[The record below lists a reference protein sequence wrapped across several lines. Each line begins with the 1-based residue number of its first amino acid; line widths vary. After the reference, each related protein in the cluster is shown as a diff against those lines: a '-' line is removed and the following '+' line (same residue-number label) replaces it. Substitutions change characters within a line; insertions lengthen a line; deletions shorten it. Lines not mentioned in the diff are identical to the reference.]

1 MSSAISPVRAVLES
15 YVAGR
20 VKAERVVEAVAA
32 AYYGEG
38 GRGKRE
44 GLKPL
49 MDIIERAH
57 PGVIELAGS
66 GDKPGFAVRLAE
78 RPFPKECEPALRA
91 AVETVLVGAQHAAP
105 LHESAPSAVAPAN
118 LGFVARLFGAIRRL
132 FTAST

>member
-1 MSSAISPVRAVLES
+1 MSSSSSVKEALEGF
-15 YVAGR
+15 VAGR

-38 GRGKRE
+38 GRGTRD

-49 MDIIERAH
+49 MEIIERAH

-66 GDKPGFAVRLAE
+66 AEKPGFAVRLAE
-78 RPFPKECEPALRA
+78 RPFPKEYEGALRKA
-91 AVETVLVGAQHAAP
+91 AEAVLGSRP
-105 LHESAPSAVAPAN
+105 PSPIPRRGLFSRLYTAV
-118 LGFVARLFGAIRRL
+118 RRL